1 MAGRSSSEQGDL
13 MIKRSLALLTALA
26 TAALLALA
34 GSGAAVA
41 EPTGPGVMVG
51 GRCASG
57 YVQVRQGPV
66 NVRTAPRTDA
76 PIVGSLAEGVFVV
89 CDPPILVG
97 DVYRNTCGASVANGW
112 LKIGYRGVWRYAV
125 SVCFNDV
132 WP

>member
-1 MAGRSSSEQGDL
+1 

-26 TAALLALA
+26 TAAVFALA
-34 GSGAAVA
+34 SPGAAVA
-41 EPTGPGVMVG
+41 APTDPGVMVG
-51 GRCASG
+51 ARCTTG

-76 PIVGSLAEGVFVV
+76 PIVGNLAEGVIVV

-97 DVYRNTCGASVANGW
+97 GVYRNTCGTSVANGW

-132 WP
+132 RP